1 MKHPRISK
9 SALFGALLLVA
20 SSLANAMPADAVERI
35 SQARRYYP
43 LIQEL
48 SPDGRYLAYFENN
61 QVWVKDFVLDTTEQG
76 SVGTDGAAANGSSSN
91 IRITPDGEWIAFDS
105 EAYNFDSTD
114 TWTCGSRSCRDIFI
128 RNRTT
133 GITEPVSYTHLTLPT
148 N

>member
-1 MKHPRISK
+1 METTRIPK
-9 SALFGALLLVA
+9 IVRLSALVLAIMNLWGPA
-20 SSLANAMPADAVERI
+20 SADAVERV

-76 SVGTDGAAANGSSSN
+76 SVGTDGAAANDESSN

-114 TWTCGSRSCRDIFI
+114 T
-128 RNRTT
+128 
-133 GITEPVSYTHLTLPT
+133 
-148 N
+148 